1 MAKVKQNGAAVAAKP
16 NPAEKF
22 KKAKKGNKAAAAVPA
37 ATTPKAILNIK
48 EPKNKKGVDI
58 LAKMKQG
65 KQSSSEEDSDDDED
79 DDEEETPAVPANGNK
94 QAKKQVNSSVQ
105 NVIVV
110 IPCSVAILAL
120 GLYNPMCQSASNFL
134 CPPNYSATL
143 TCLLLH

>member
-22 KKAKKGNKAAAAVPA
+22 KKAKKGNKAAAVPA

-65 KQSSSEEDSDDDED
+65 KQSSSEEDSDDDEEED
-79 DDEEETPAVPANGNK
+79 DETPAVPANGNK
-94 QAKKQVNSSVQ
+94 QAKKQVNSSNYN
-105 NVIVV
+105 NVYH
-110 IPCSVAILAL
+110 S
-120 GLYNPMCQSASNFL
+120 
-134 CPPNYSATL
+134 
-143 TCLLLH
+143 